1 MNYIDII
8 NEFTCSDETYNVSK
22 YTQPFDELKQL
33 CAEKS
38 ELSGTLYSGKVYRVH
53 QYLEFYLRGEN
64 KGKIKIKEN
73 QIKETKNNYTHWSK
87 SSKIYNYIVSDRR
100 LKTGVYEPFIL
111 IIGNVKDGLN
121 KNKIFELYYENY
133 PSTDTSKKF
142 YKEEEVIAPMNNEN
156 IEKVFLVYDRNDKI
170 KWVDVTDLLLKR

>member
-1 MNYIDII
+1 M
-8 NEFTCSDETYNVSK
+8 
-22 YTQPFDELKQL
+22 
-33 CAEKS
+33 
-38 ELSGTLYSGKVYRVH
+38 
-53 QYLEFYLRGEN
+53 
-64 KGKIKIKEN
+64 
-73 QIKETKNNYTHWSK
+73 TKTTFPP

-156 IEKVFLVYDRNDKI
+156 IEKVFLVYDRNDKS